1 MRQLISKKKTIYLF
15 LFFFLVSINNLSII
29 NFSFPKIENVEIS
42 GVSVEE
48 IKEIEKA
55 IKDLTLENIFLINRL
70 EIKKRITSINT
81 IEQFKIFKSYPST
94 LKIDIKKT
102 KYLARTKKDGV
113 DYLVGSN
120 GKLIKKDDIIYNL
133 PYIFGDLNIKEF
145 LKLKNKIDSSNFE
158 FDQISNFY
166 LYKSKRWDIKTLKG
180 HTIKLP
186 LKNVENTLNLYVR
199 LSKDEE
205 FQNLMTI
212 DFRQKDQIILN
223 EK

>member
-29 NFSFPKIENVEIS
+29 NFGFPKIENLEIS

-48 IKEIEKA
+48 SKEIEKA

>member
-29 NFSFPKIENVEIS
+29 NFGFPKIENLEIS

-48 IKEIEKA
+48 SKEIEKA

-81 IEQFKIFKSYPST
+81 IEQLEIFKSYPST